1 MKFQWSLFILYLRLG
16 RKIFNLD
23 SELDS
28 WYVAS
33 WGHITVIVVMTV
45 FIIGLASALRLTYL
59 HISSLVVPGLVPGLV
74 PARENIFLF
83 PDTIILTRETEG
95 QIDRGPP
102 YGINPPP
109 FLLQTSHSN
118 KTGYQTQQT
127 PGSKHPS
134 RWPKKLEIFINL
146 NSSSSTYSCDK
157 NQTDKH
163 FSGSEECRSDQRQ
176 LVACKQLKL
185 GSGCQ

>member
-1 MKFQWSLFILYLRLG
+1 MISIYFVLKTGLG

-157 NQTDKH
+157 NKTDKH

-185 GSGCQ
+185 GSDCQ